1 MAGPNPALLGV
12 GALALLLMSR
22 KRGESSSTS
31 SEAEQ
36 GHRAWEHDGHVD
48 QTLPSEE
55 LLSLSESPAGR
66 PHLGKLYQVVKG
78 DNHLTVARKALFGST
93 EPRVDPIERQAVIDL
108 SVRMDCGPWNQTV
121 NSGHKSQLAPGHYAV
136 EQGYTDK
143 GILYM
148 PRFPDNRARMMVGE
162 APMVGEGHSFP
173 FIWIPMIDL
182 DLFMST
188 GEVTTLGQNWPDE
201 DGEGE
206 YSKINPPPWV
216 LDLNFEGELNSGVVG
231 CELPEGDFRQVL
243 ELEEEA

>member
-1 MAGPNPALLGV
+1 MAGPNPALLGL
-12 GALALLLMSR
+12 GALAILMMAR
-22 KRGESSSTS
+22 KRGDV
-31 SEAEQ
+31 AKPKDDA
-36 GHRAWEHDGHVD
+36 GHPAWEHEDHVD
-48 QTLPSEE
+48 TCLPPQE
-55 LLSLSESPAGR
+55 LLSLSESPSGR
-66 PHLGKLYQVVKG
+66 PLLGKLYQVVQG

-108 SVRMDCGPWNQTV
+108 SIRMDCGPWNQTV
-121 NSGHKSQLAPGHYAV
+121 NSAGKGQLGPGHYAV
-136 EQGYTDK
+136 EKGYTDK

-148 PRFPDNRARMMVGE
+148 PQFPDNRSRMMAGD
-162 APMVGEGHSFP
+162 APMVGKGNSFP

-216 LDLNFEGELNSGVVG
+216 LDLHFEGELDSGVVG

-243 ELEEEA
+243 ELEEEEA